1 MITEE
6 DIKTILY
13 RLIKASPLND
23 AINGTVTKRNRR
35 ADSKAEDI
43 VISVLTSNCA
53 QNQLFI
59 VNVNIYVP
67 YSKSNNEEDSER
79 LAQLSN
85 IAKNVLRVNTVFNN
99 TCDCLIVLS
108 EQRCTALPDIQTSVI
123 TNKLIVSNN

>member
-23 AINGTVTKRNRR
+23 AINGTVTKRNRH

-67 YSKSNNEEDSER
+67 YSQFNNEEDSER

-85 IAKNVLRVNTVFNN
+85 IAKNVLKVNTVFTN

-108 EQRCTALPDIQTSVI
+108 EQRCTALSDIQTSVI
-123 TNKLIVSNN
+123 TNRLIVSNN

>member
-23 AINGTVTKRNRR
+23 AINGTVTKRNRH

-67 YSKSNNEEDSER
+67 YNKSNNEEDSER

-85 IAKNVLRVNTVFNN
+85 IAKDVLKVNTVFNN

-108 EQRCTALPDIQTSVI
+108 EQRCTALSDIQTSVI
-123 TNKLIVSNN
+123 TNRLIVSNN

>member
-23 AINGTVTKRNRR
+23 AINGTVTKRNRH

-85 IAKNVLRVNTVFNN
+85 IAKNVLKVNTVFNN

-108 EQRCTALPDIQTSVI
+108 EQRCT
-123 TNKLIVSNN
+123 